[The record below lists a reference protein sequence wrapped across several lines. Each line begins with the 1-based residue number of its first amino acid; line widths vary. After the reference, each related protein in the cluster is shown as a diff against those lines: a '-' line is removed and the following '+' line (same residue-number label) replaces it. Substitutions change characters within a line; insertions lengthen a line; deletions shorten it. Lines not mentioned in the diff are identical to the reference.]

1 MGNFHRNHICISVS
15 FLFFFFVLSMYPY
28 VAFGGRCN
36 EAVCASIVSKCML
49 TQSCKCD
56 AKNISCS
63 KDCFYCLDFLYS
75 ECCSCVEMCPK
86 TNESDNYLSM
96 KSHVEDLPEPFP
108 DLFSV
113 LTEEKDSLLRWTS
126 YTFPVEVSF
135 ISLDKDVKFITAKAT
150 DSNGGQG
157 QLEPMAV
164 NCTVAYMSQCMPW
177 NKCKDSCCSMGA
189 SSYRWF
195 HDGCCECVGSTCVN
209 YGINESRCLDCPH
222 DKDQMTIEELK
233 DLNIISKDTVK
244 SDDFS
249 DDTRKG
255 QESQS
260 KREDDFDEMQSID
273 D

>member
-1 MGNFHRNHICISVS
+1 MDLCFRNYVGVSLSCIT
-15 FLFFFFVLSMYPY
+15 FFFFALSMYPY
-28 VAFGGRCN
+28 VAFGGGCN

-86 TNESDNYLSM
+86 TNETDNYLSM
-96 KSHVEDLPEPFP
+96 KSHVEDLSEPFP

-126 YTFPVEVSF
+126 YTFPVEISF
-135 ISLDKDVKFITAKAT
+135 ISIDKDVKFVTAKST
-150 DSNGGQG
+150 DTNGSNQG
-157 QLEPMAV
+157 QLEPVSV

-177 NKCKDSCCSMGA
+177 NKCKDACCSMGA

-209 YGINESRCLDCPH
+209 YGINESRCLECPP
-222 DKDQMTIEELK
+222 DKDQMTIEEL
-233 DLNIISKDTVK
+233 NVITKDTVK

-249 DDTRKG
+249 EEAHKG
-255 QESQS
+255 GQDSQI
-260 KREDDFDEMQSID
+260 KREEDFDEMQNID
-273 D
+273 A